1 MIKQILTV
9 IIICILISTGCKKS
23 TSFTTGATVTSLN
36 CSSATF
42 SGTFTNGTI
51 AGIDPIN
58 MTIAD
63 NILITIPYTGGNG
76 ANYSAISISSTGV
89 TGLTATASPD
99 SVNNGDGNLVLTVN
113 GEPTNFGN
121 ANFLLNFG
129 GQSCTVSAKVNK
141 KEQAVVSI
149 LACGNATKTGRIK
162 MGVNA
167 VNIPLSI
174 PYNGGNG
181 GTYKAINIS
190 SYGINGLT
198 ATASAGSI
206 VEGNGYLNLL
216 INGTPEPSNFEGAKF
231 LLNFGGQSCEV
242 SVGVEKPSPPNP
254 CLSNVASVVNVTS
267 PITGKIWMDR
277 NLGASRAATSST
289 DLESFGDLYQ
299 WGRSSDGHQCRTS
312 NTTTTISSI
321 DKPVH
326 NEFILVQFSPWNWR
340 SPQNINLW
348 QGLNGTNNP
357 CPSGYRLPR
366 ATEFDAEQLSWVIN
380 NSAFAFASPLK
391 LPAAGYRDGR
401 DGSITDVGNVGC
413 YWSSSVSGLS
423 FSSDLLY
430 FNSNNAKIDDIPRAY
445 GLSVRCI
452 KD

>member
-9 IIICILISTGCKKS
+9 IIISIIISTGCKKS

-58 MTIAD
+58 MTID
-63 NILITIPYTGGNG
+63 SNILITIPYTGGNG

-89 TGLTATASPD
+89 TGLTATASTG

-113 GEPTNFGN
+113 GVPTNFGN

-141 KEQAVVSI
+141 KEQAAAI
-149 LACGNATKTGRIK
+149 LDCANATKTGRIK
-162 MGVNA
+162 MGENA
-167 VNIPLSI
+167 VNIPLKI
-174 PYNGGNG
+174 PYYSGNG
-181 GTYKAINIS
+181 GQYKAINIS
-190 SYGINGLT
+190 SYGIDGLT

-206 VEGNGYLNLL
+206 VEGSGYLNLL
-216 INGTPEPSNFEGAKF
+216 INGTPEPSNFEVAYFG
-231 LLNFGGQSCEV
+231 LIFGGQECTFY
-242 SVGVEKPSPPNP
+242 VGVEKSSSPTNP
-254 CLSNVASVVNVTS
+254 CLSNVTSVVNVTS
-267 PITGKIWMDR
+267 PTTGKIWMDR
-277 NLGASRAATSST
+277 NLGALRAATSST
-289 DLESFGDLYQ
+289 DEASFGDLYQ

-312 NTTTTISSI
+312 ATTTTISSI
-321 DKPVH
+321 DKPVN
-326 NEFILVQFSPWNWR
+326 NEFILVQYSPWNWR

-348 QGLNGTNNP
+348 QGLNSTNNP
-357 CPSGYRLPR
+357 CPSGYRLPT
-366 ATEFDAEQLSWVIN
+366 ATEFDAEQLSWGVN

-391 LPAAGYRDGR
+391 LPVAGYRDGR
-401 DGSITDVGNVGC
+401 DGSIIDVGNVGC

-423 FSSDLLY
+423 YSSDLLY
-430 FNSNNAKIDDIPRAY
+430 FNSINAKIDDIPRAY